1 MRILICLLALAVTLT
16 CCKSNKRM
24 IRSEVGYV
32 STQPVEVVVQEKVQD
47 ILIVE
52 EEPVTVK
59 KEKVGLTDGADLM
72 RYCII
77 VGSFIYRQNAINL
90 RSDLMRRG
98 FLGCSIM
105 QNSEGM
111 YRVSAVC
118 DDTHADA
125 ARELIR
131 IRRQYPQFRDAWLLE
146 VKED

>member
-47 ILIVE
+47 TL
-52 EEPVTVK
+52 TVK

>member
-32 STQPVEVVVQEKVQD
+32 STQPVEVAVQEKVQD
-47 ILIVE
+47 TLIVE

-77 VGSFIYRQNAINL
+77 VGSFIYRVVRLCRIVKGCTALVRFVTILTPMLPGSLSVSVDNIRSFGMHGSWRSKRTSL
-90 RSDLMRRG
+90 RASNRG
-98 FLGCSIM
+98 G
-105 QNSEGM
+105 
-111 YRVSAVC
+111 
-118 DDTHADA
+118 
-125 ARELIR
+125 
-131 IRRQYPQFRDAWLLE
+131 
-146 VKED
+146 

>member
-24 IRSEVGYV
+24 IR
-32 STQPVEVVVQEKVQD
+32 PVEVAVQEKVQD
-47 ILIVE
+47 TLIVE

>member
-32 STQPVEVVVQEKVQD
+32 STQPVEVAVQEKVQD
-47 ILIVE
+47 TLIVE

-77 VGSFIYRQNAINL
+77 VGSFGCYSFLFFCCSRLMNDELMIPVGMAIMAIPIRLMRLL
-90 RSDLMRRG
+90 RSFPSG
-98 FLGCSIM
+98 VIG
-105 QNSEGM
+105 
-111 YRVSAVC
+111 
-118 DDTHADA
+118 
-125 ARELIR
+125 
-131 IRRQYPQFRDAWLLE
+131 
-146 VKED
+146 

>member
-32 STQPVEVVVQEKVQD
+32 STQPVEVAVQEKVQD
-47 ILIVE
+47 TLIVE

-77 VGSFIYRQNAINL
+77 VGSFIYRLCRIVKGCTALVRFVTILTPMLPGSLSVSVDNIRSFGMHGSWRSKRTSL
-90 RSDLMRRG
+90 RASNRG
-98 FLGCSIM
+98 G
-105 QNSEGM
+105 
-111 YRVSAVC
+111 
-118 DDTHADA
+118 
-125 ARELIR
+125 
-131 IRRQYPQFRDAWLLE
+131 
-146 VKED
+146 

>member
-32 STQPVEVVVQEKVQD
+32 STQPVEVAVQEKVQD
-47 ILIVE
+47 TLIVE

-77 VGSFIYRQNAINL
+77 VGSLPAECDQL
-90 RSDLMRRG
+90 
-98 FLGCSIM
+98 
-105 QNSEGM
+105 
-111 YRVSAVC
+111 AVGP
-118 DDTHADA
+118 DA
-125 ARELIR
+125 PR
-131 IRRQYPQFRDAWLLE
+131 IFGLFDYAE
-146 VKED
+146 